1 MGWSAWIPMGN
12 PPGGLIGRP
21 ATLTRNSHM
30 TNVYVCGVDNA
41 LWQLACQEG
50 RWLGW
55 SRHDDGM
62 PLASAPAVGSMGPEH
77 EIIFAAGVD
86 GALWSKW
93 CTTGTEWSEWTS
105 LGAPGVGLLG
115 NPAATRRDHP
125 GCDVYV
131 RGGDHALWQLSYQDD
146 SWHGWRRL
154 GGKFA
159 SDPGAVSLSLDHE
172 MVFAVGSDGD
182 VQSNA
187 WTAADGWRGWDSL
200 GSPNGGVT
208 GGPCAVSHRPGAV
221 QVYVQGAD
229 DALWQR
235 EYRNA
240 VWHGWLRHEDGAALA
255 AGLAACSRGPD
266 HELLVSSGRDAQ
278 LYLKWWEPNLHTVDV
293 NLIRVGIDHELTDR
307 ELASSLGMARSICLH
322 AGLNVGTVSQFR
334 IGSHRSGALEVVD
347 SLAEAEELSDRWTVP
362 GNALDIFLVRSLN
375 VAGGWL
381 TVSGRGGTNS
391 TDTSGDVLRDG
402 ILASRGCPSRMTIVC
417 DSPGGTVSSL
427 RRNRYAD
434 RLPIRDAEMFLR
446 ATLRDGSADVTVR
459 AAAATWLSRFAPAQA
474 EALLHTAL
482 DSEQSTLVRHKI
494 VAGLGRVGSEES
506 LSTLA
511 ELIRS
516 DPKLAS
522 HAAFTQSVIAHR
534 AGIGGY
540 EPATAEE
547 SPLAPA
553 PDGSPSSQ
561 LLETYE
567 TMPTEAQ
574 LPGDAYGL
582 IVGRSVAG
590 LRCGDRRLVV
600 AIDLTALARLL
611 TTPTIAGLVAT
622 RARSDG
628 SLHTCMLVLC
638 WPAGDNTAH
647 VSVHHPSGTP
657 AFVGSARI
665 AGTSVSFRLT
675 AVRTPGGRCGNISGT
690 ITSGIM
696 ADISV
701 NSGEVLSKLT
711 PEPI

>member
-1 MGWSAWIPMGN
+1 MGWSAWIPMGT

-21 ATLTRNSHM
+21 ATLYRDSQV

-41 LWQLACQEG
+41 LWQLACKEG

-55 SRHDDGM
+55 SRHDDGV
-62 PLASAPAVGSMGPEH
+62 PLVSAPAAGSMGPGH
-77 EIIFAAGVD
+77 EILFAAGID

-93 CTTGTEWSEWTS
+93 WNTGTGWSEWTS

-115 NPAATRRDHP
+115 NPAATRSDHP

-131 RGGDHALWQLSYQDD
+131 RGGDHALWQLSYRDGG
-146 SWHGWRRL
+146 WHGWRRL
-154 GGKFA
+154 GGRLA
-159 SDPGAVSLSLDHE
+159 SDPGVVSLSLDHE
-172 MVFAVGSDGD
+172 MVFAVGAGGD
-182 VQSNA
+182 VRSNA
-187 WTAADGWRGWDSL
+187 WTAAGGWRGWASL
-200 GSPNGGVT
+200 GSPNGGAT

-221 QVYVQGAD
+221 QVYVPGAD

-235 EYRNA
+235 QYRNG
-240 VWHGWLRHEDGAALA
+240 VWHGWRRQEDRAALA
-255 AGLAACSRGPD
+255 AGLAAGSRGPD
-266 HELLVSSGRDAQ
+266 HELLVHYGRDAQ
-278 LYLKWWEPNLHTVDV
+278 LYVKWWEPNLHTVDV
-293 NLIRVGIDHELTDR
+293 NLIRVGIEHDLTDR
-307 ELASSLGMARSICLH
+307 ELAGSLGLARSICLH
-322 AGLNVGTVSQFR
+322 AGLNVGAVSQFR
-334 IGSHRSGALEVVD
+334 IEPHRSDALEVID
-347 SLAEAEELSDRWTVP
+347 SLAEAEELADRWAVP
-362 GNALDIFLVRSLN
+362 GNALDVFLVRSMN

-381 TVSGRGGTNS
+381 TVSGSGGAN
-391 TDTSGDVLRDG
+391 
-402 ILASRGCPSRMTIVC
+402 PNRMTIVC
-417 DSPGGTVSSL
+417 DSSGGAVSSL
-427 RRNRYAD
+427 RQNRYAE
-434 RLPIRDAEMFLR
+434 RLPVRDAEMFSR

-474 EALLHTAL
+474 EALLLTAL
-482 DSEQSTLVRHKI
+482 DSEHSLLVRHKI

-506 LSTLA
+506 LSTLE
-511 ELIRS
+511 ELVRS
-516 DPKLAS
+516 EPELAN

-547 SPLAPA
+547 STLAPV

-561 LLETYE
+561 LIETYE
-567 TMPTEAQ
+567 TMPTGSQ
-574 LPGDAYGL
+574 LPGDTYGL
-582 IVGRSVAG
+582 IVGRGVTG
-590 LRCGDRRLVV
+590 LRCGNRRLVV

-638 WPAGDNTAH
+638 WPAGDNSAH

-657 AFVGSARI
+657 VFVGSARI

-675 AVRTPGGRCGNISGT
+675 AVRTPGGRRGNVSGT
-690 ITSGIM
+690 MTSGIM

-701 NSGEVLSKLT
+701 NSGEVLPKLT
-711 PEPI
+711 PKPI

>member
-21 ATLTRNSHM
+21 ATLTRNSRM
-30 TNVYVCGVDNA
+30 TNVYVCGVDNV
-41 LWQLACQEG
+41 LWQLVCKEG

-55 SRHDDGM
+55 RRHDDGM
-62 PLASAPAVGSMGPEH
+62 PLASAPAVGSMGPGH
-77 EIIFAAGVD
+77 EILFAAGTD

-93 CTTGTEWSEWTS
+93 WTTGTGWSEWTS

-131 RGGDHALWQLSYQDD
+131 RGGDHALWQLSCRDD
-146 SWHGWRRL
+146 SWHGWRSL
-154 GGKFA
+154 GAKLA
-159 SDPGAVSLSLDHE
+159 SDPGVVSLSLEHE

-182 VQSNA
+182 IQSNE
-187 WTAADGWRGWDSL
+187 WTAACGWRGWDSL
-200 GSPNGGVT
+200 GSPNGGAT
-208 GGPCAVSHRPGAV
+208 GGPCAVSRRPGAV
-221 QVYVQGAD
+221 QVYAPGAD

-235 EYRNA
+235 DYRNG
-240 VWHGWLRHEDGAALA
+240 VWHGWHRHEDGAALA
-255 AGLAACSRGPD
+255 AGLAAGSSGPD
-266 HELLVSSGRDAQ
+266 HELLVRRGRDAQ

-293 NLIRVGIDHELTDR
+293 NLIRVGIDHALTDG
-307 ELASSLGMARSICLH
+307 ELAGSLGMARSICLH
-322 AGLNVGTVSQFR
+322 AGLNVGAVSQFW
-334 IGSHRSGALEVVD
+334 IGSHRLGAFEVID
-347 SLAEAEELSDRWTVP
+347 SLAEAEELSDRWAVP
-362 GNALDIFLVRSLN
+362 GNALDVFLVRSMN

-381 TVSGRGGTNS
+381 TVSGHGGTNS
-391 TDTSGDVLRDG
+391 TPNRT
-402 ILASRGCPSRMTIVC
+402 TIVC
-417 DSPGGTVSSL
+417 DSPGGAVSSL
-427 RRNRYAD
+427 KNDRYAD
-434 RLPIRDAEMFLR
+434 RLPIRDAEMFFR
-446 ATLRDGSADVTVR
+446 GTLCDGSADVAVR
-459 AAAATWLSRFAPAQA
+459 AAAATWLSRFAPARA
-474 EALLHTAL
+474 EALLLTAL
-482 DSEQSTLVRHKI
+482 ESEQSPLVRHKI

-511 ELIRS
+511 ELIRA

-547 SPLAPA
+547 SPLAPV

-567 TMPTEAQ
+567 TMPTGSQ
-574 LPGDAYGL
+574 LPGDTYGL

-622 RARSDG
+622 RARSDD

-675 AVRTPGGRCGNISGT
+675 AVRTPGGRRGNISGT
-690 ITSGIM
+690 IVSGIM

-701 NSGEVLSKLT
+701 NSGEVLPKLT